1 MICSQLIK
9 YALAEDGVICSE
21 CVKSPPLFTSL
32 YSLSPYTPRVRAL
45 IHQMKYG
52 KDSKVAKC
60 LGSQLAIYVIRVA
73 PFLIEENSVIIP
85 VPLTFRK
92 HFTRGFNQTDL
103 MGKNLSRLT
112 GIPFMPR
119 ALRRVAEFSPQAGRM
134 AKERQLLTQEVFRI
148 NSLNTRAYKNII
160 LLDDVATTL
169 ATLNA
174 CTKEIMNACGN
185 GVSVY
190 GFIASR
196 SY

>member
-1 MICSQLIK
+1 
-9 YALAEDGVICSE
+9 
-21 CVKSPPLFTSL
+21 
-32 YSLSPYTPRVRAL
+32 
-45 IHQMKYG
+45 MKYG

-60 LGSQLAIYVIRVA
+60 LGSQLAIYVTRVA
-73 PFLIEENSVIIP
+73 PFLIEEDSVIIP

-92 HFTRGFNQTDL
+92 LFTRGFNQSDL
-103 MGKNLSRLT
+103 MGKKLSRLT

-119 ALRRVAEFSPQAGRM
+119 ALRRLVEFSPQAGKM
-134 AKERQLLTQEVFRI
+134 AKERRLLTQEVFRI

-174 CTKEIMNACGN
+174 CTKEIMNAYGN
-185 GVSVY
+185 GVSAY
-190 GFIASR
+190 GLIASR